1 MRTNRWLSTGSVV
14 TALLFVAGCRQ
25 PTATSPSGSSPAIN
39 LAIAPDLAVNN
50 VSTGVVH
57 SVVGSGEVSYFGVS
71 FRSSVAARSD
81 EAGNAWG
88 EVSVP
93 LNLTGV
99 GLGRTTFSGKVNCL
113 AVDGPN
119 AWVGF
124 VITHSTNDTIIPSG
138 ASAIVL
144 VRDLGGPGQ
153 DVTDGELFPSEVQC
167 TDRPTGFV
175 ETVVLNG
182 NYTVR

>member
-1 MRTNRWLSTGSVV
+1 MRTNRSLSTASVV
-14 TALLFVAGCRQ
+14 AALLFVAGCRQ
-25 PTATSPSGSSPAIN
+25 PTATSPSGSS
-39 LAIAPDLAVNN
+39 LAVNVAVAPDGAGN
-50 VSTGVVH
+50 SVSVGVVH

-71 FRSSVAARSD
+71 FRNSVAARSD
-81 EAGNAWG
+81 GAGNAWG
-88 EVSVP
+88 EVSAP
-93 LNLTGV
+93 LNLTGL

-113 AVDGPN
+113 AVDGRN

-124 VITHSTNDTIIPSG
+124 VITHSTNDNIIPSG

-153 DVTDGELFPSEVQC
+153 DVADGELFPSEVRC

>member
-1 MRTNRWLSTGSVV
+1 
-14 TALLFVAGCRQ
+14 
-25 PTATSPSGSSPAIN
+25 
-39 LAIAPDLAVNN
+39 
-50 VSTGVVH
+50 VVH
-57 SVVGSGEVSYFGVS
+57 SVTGSGEVSYFGIS
-71 FRSSVAARSD
+71 FRNSVAAHSD
-81 EAGNAWG
+81 DSGNASG

-93 LNLTGV
+93 LDLTSE

-113 AVDGPN
+113 AVDGYN

-124 VITHSTNDTIIPSG
+124 VITHSTNGDIIPPG
-138 ASAIVL
+138 TSAIVL

-153 DVTDGELFPSEVQC
+153 DVTDGEIFPPDVRC
-167 TDRPTGFV
+167 TDRPTEFL